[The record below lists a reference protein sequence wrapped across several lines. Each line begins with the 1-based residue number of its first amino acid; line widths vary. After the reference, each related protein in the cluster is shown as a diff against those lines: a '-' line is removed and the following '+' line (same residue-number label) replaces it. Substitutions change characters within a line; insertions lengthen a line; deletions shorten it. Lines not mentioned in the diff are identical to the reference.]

1 MTTTEQI
8 GKLANVS
15 AERASEIHEVLLSE
29 ALIDFSQATNRE
41 FKMAIT
47 LAEFFIQNGKRW
59 E

>member
-29 ALIDFSQATNRE
+29 ALIDFSQATTRQ

-47 LAEFFIQNGKRW
+47 LAEYFIENGKRW